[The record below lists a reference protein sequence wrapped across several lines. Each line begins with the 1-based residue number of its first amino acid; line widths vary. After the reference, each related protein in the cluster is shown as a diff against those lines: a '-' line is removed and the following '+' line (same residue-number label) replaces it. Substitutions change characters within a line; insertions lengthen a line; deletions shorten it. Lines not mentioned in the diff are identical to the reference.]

1 MLRII
6 LVSIVLTVASLQV
19 VHSQANIG
27 FVTGGDLY
35 QRYVNPEDGTGFDRS
50 AGSAILNSTLGLK
63 TWLGSK
69 KVALSIES
77 YVNLGVLGLN
87 VEEYYGL
94 GTMHIPVMAKINF
107 GGLTGLGDL
116 KRFGYYIGGGWQ
128 INKTELFGLNDKAQ
142 DRGIQRPYYNT
153 YVVEIGTGRG
163 NKSKMTEFFVRF
175 GLNPEMP
182 SNSLSIGLNTS
193 YSFPFMKML
202 SFNVTPEKDDSDI
215 IKM

>member
-1 MLRII
+1 MAG
-6 LVSIVLTVASLQV
+6 VSKTYPPQKQVLK
-19 VHSQANIG
+19 NI
-27 FVTGGDLY
+27 Y
-35 QRYVNPEDGTGFDRS
+35 
-50 AGSAILNSTLGLK
+50 
-63 TWLGSK
+63 
-69 KVALSIES
+69 LSFFYGAKI
-77 YVNLGVLGLN
+77 GVLGLN

-94 GTMHIPVMAKINF
+94 GTMHISVMAKLNF

-153 YVVEIGTGRG
+153 YVMEIGTGRG

-193 YSFPFMKML
+193 YSFPFMKMP
-202 SFNVTPEKDDSDI
+202 SFNVTPEKDERDV